1 MAYKKISWLAV
12 AVMLEIAVCSS
23 AVDILHLQGEQ
34 QDDAS
39 SSIEK
44 RSLKSGVSLGF
55 VLKTTCNAENV
66 FIKMFIFIFRD
77 PRSTYLSSMA

>member
-23 AVDILHLQGEQ
+23 AVDILHLQGE